1 MESDTHLLYLTK
13 LSGKSQDF
21 YFLVGIHLKVA
32 LLDHL
37 CAFRRYLHFEMR
49 RFLCCRYNM
58 AFNSDLFGIFWRDY
72 QEGHY
77 HMNVLNED
85 LHLELSCAINKM
97 Q

>member
-1 MESDTHLLYLTK
+1 
-13 LSGKSQDF
+13 
-21 YFLVGIHLKVA
+21 
-32 LLDHL
+32 
-37 CAFRRYLHFEMR
+37 
-49 RFLCCRYNM
+49 M